1 MKHLIK
7 IYNTTIAWSIVLI
20 SCNSSQIQTQT
31 PLITPA
37 PNLSTATETPFV
49 NPSTVT
55 PISTST
61 LYPALDTESASELA
75 RQLLRDNSNCRLP
88 CWWSITP
95 SKTLTQDARSFLNQ
109 FSSLA
114 STNSIQGD
122 DGGMRLRIPNG
133 DGLLYLI
140 VEYQGNNDVINRL
153 IVGISQLVQNENGE
167 YEDVFDD
174 PAFMEATQS
183 FTLREILNSN
193 GQPEEILVATYSLQ
207 PLGWPIFFD
216 IQLFY
221 PEHGFLIVYKSLME
235 FSTNQQIKGCPSKSN
250 IVMGLW
256 EPGKYNAI
264 KDLPKNFK
272 ESLSSFPLSSY
283 LKVDKA
289 SGMSIKE
296 FYDAFKNDN
305 ETLCLETPSNLWPR
319 PGQ

>member
-7 IYNTTIAWSIVLI
+7 IYKITIVWSILLI

-31 PLITPA
+31 SLVTPTL
-37 PNLSTATETPFV
+37 NLSTATETPFV
-49 NPSTVT
+49 NPPTVT
-55 PISTST
+55 SVPTST

-75 RQLLRDNSNCRLP
+75 LQLLRDNSDCRLP
-88 CWWSITP
+88 CWWGITP
-95 SKTLTQDARSFLNQ
+95 SKTPTQNARSFLNQ
-109 FSSLA
+109 FSSIA

-122 DGGMRLRIPNG
+122 DGSMRLRIPNG

-140 VEYQGNNDVINRL
+140 VEYQGSNDVINRL
-153 IVGISQLVQNENGE
+153 IVGISQLAQNENGE
-167 YEDVFDD
+167 YEDVFGD

-183 FTLREILNSN
+183 FNLKEILNSY
-193 GQPEEILVATYSLQ
+193 GQPEEVLVATYSLQ

-235 FSTNQQIKGCPSKSN
+235 FSTNQQIKGCPSKGN

-264 KDLPKNFK
+264 KDLPTNFK

-283 LKVDKA
+283 LQVDKA
-289 SGMSIKE
+289 SGMSIQE

-305 ETLCLETPSNLWPR
+305 GTMCLETPSNLWPK